1 VAIIIFSRLAAV
13 NFQIKKAIAAK
24 EKIMQKTIRL
34 ARHVVFVCLF
44 AAITLFCSNPS
55 QAQFDRLSFT
65 FSGGAGYVS
74 LNDWGDFCSSVSL
87 SHYEKDKLGTFL
99 ESRIAYHLT
108 DKHTIAL
115 HVENIKTS
123 AILCGAMVL
132 AGPWSEPEDHA
143 CYVDEWDFSATPI
156 GLSYEFFPL
165 GHEEKVS
172 PFLGTGASYFFSK
185 VEAKCNFLHD
195 GRFEGLDSE
204 TSRDGD
210 GYGLH
215 VYAGIQS
222 RIAKNLL
229 FISRLRG
236 RFADGMA
243 FTDPKP
249 AAKVEFTGFDFTIG
263 WGWSF

>member
-1 VAIIIFSRLAAV
+1 MKITIEGKTMFNKKRLRKSIVLTCLCTIMILFFS
-13 NFQIKKAIAAK
+13 N
-24 EKIMQKTIRL
+24 
-34 ARHVVFVCLF
+34 
-44 AAITLFCSNPS
+44 SS
-55 QAQFDRLSFT
+55 QAQLDRFSFT
-65 FSGGAGYVS
+65 LSGGAGYVS
-74 LNDWGDFCSSVSL
+74 LNDWGDLCSRVSM

-108 DKHTIAL
+108 DKHAIAL
-115 HVENIKTS
+115 NVENIKTS
-123 AILCGAMVL
+123 AILYGAMIL
-132 AGPWSEPEDHA
+132 TGPWSEPEDHA
-143 CYVDEWDFSATPI
+143 CYVDEWDFSATPV

-165 GHEEKVS
+165 GCEEKVS
-172 PFLGTGASYFFSK
+172 PFLGAGASYFFSK
-185 VEAKCNFLHD
+185 VEAKCYFLHN

-204 TSRDGD
+204 SSRDGD

-222 RIAKNLL
+222 RIANNLL

-243 FTDPKP
+243 FTDNK
-249 AAKVEFTGFDFTIG
+249 AAAQVEFTGFDFTIG

>member
-1 VAIIIFSRLAAV
+1 MFK
-13 NFQIKKAIAAK
+13 IKNLG
-24 EKIMQKTIRL
+24 KTIVCAFL
-34 ARHVVFVCLF
+34 STIMVFF
-44 AAITLFCSNPS
+44 FSNSS
-55 QAQFDRLSFT
+55 QAQFDRFSFT
-65 FSGGAGYVS
+65 LSGGAGYVS
-74 LNDWGDFCSSVSL
+74 LNDWEDFCSRVSM

-99 ESRIAYHLT
+99 ESRITYHFT
-108 DKHTIAL
+108 DKHAIAL
-115 HVENIKTS
+115 NVENIKTS
-123 AILCGAMVL
+123 AILCGSMIL
-132 AGPWSEPEDHA
+132 TGPWPELEDHA

-165 GHEEKVS
+165 GCEEKVW
-172 PFLGTGASYFFSK
+172 PFLGAGASYFFSK
-185 VEAKCNFLHD
+185 VEAKSYFLND

-204 TSRDGD
+204 SSRDGN

-222 RIAKNLL
+222 RVAKHLL

-236 RFADGMA
+236 RLADGMA
-243 FTDPKP
+243 FTDKKA